1 MAQPAA
7 VRPARRL
14 FDAAKDDG
22 GDGYDGLLT
31 ELDDLL
37 RGANP
42 KPPPGGIDGTL
53 PGCDSSVNGGPR
65 LAADSQTAG
74 DCHGEGLAALVHVM
88 QEFECG
94 AGDCGDGGSVEC
106 EESEQKKFVSG
117 DAPMAAQCSNSHGP
131 DPSLLSTPLPAPVR
145 DPGHSPSGGPLARAA
160 PAPDP
165 PPPSVEAAVACAR
178 AVTAA
183 TRAAGYAVMHELLVA
198 MTMEMA
204 GSGRP
209 RWEWEALAEED
220 RPWDVPLTA
229 EEEAAANAYVH
240 PNDPDGYSSEEFW
253 GRQYVEPWD
262 DDYMDEDYSF

>member
-7 VRPARRL
+7 VRPAQRL

-42 KPPPGGIDGTL
+42 KPPLGGIDGTL
-53 PGCDSSVNGGPR
+53 PVCDSSVNGGPR

-131 DPSLLSTPLPAPVR
+131 DPSLWSKPMLEPA
-145 DPGHSPSGGPLARAA
+145 H
-160 PAPDP
+160 
-165 PPPSVEAAVACAR
+165 
-178 AVTAA
+178 
-183 TRAAGYAVMHELLVA
+183 GYEV
-198 MTMEMA
+198 
-204 GSGRP
+204 
-209 RWEWEALAEED
+209 
-220 RPWDVPLTA
+220 
-229 EEEAAANAYVH
+229 
-240 PNDPDGYSSEEFW
+240 
-253 GRQYVEPWD
+253 
-262 DDYMDEDYSF
+262 